1 MPGRPGRLGFK
12 GVPGPLG
19 EKGKSILPPDEWK
32 FKVYLFSTETTVQ
45 PKPALL
51 CLMHKKRKSHDNSE
65 ILFERERR
73 GIKVRQA
80 EKEKM
85 YFFLLM

>member
-12 GVPGPLG
+12 GVPGPIG

-32 FKVYLFSTETTVQ
+32 FKVYLYITENIAQ
-45 PKPALL
+45 PN
-51 CLMHKKRKSHDNSE
+51 CSIHKKRKSHDNSE
-65 ILFERERR
+65 ILFKRERR
-73 GIKVRQA
+73 GIKVRQE

>member
-32 FKVYLFSTETTVQ
+32 FKVYLYCTETTVQ
-45 PKPALL
+45 PKPGVLA
-51 CLMHKKRKSHDNSE
+51 K
-65 ILFERERR
+65 I
-73 GIKVRQA
+73 V
-80 EKEKM
+80 
-85 YFFLLM
+85 

>member
-1 MPGRPGRLGFK
+1 MPGRAGRLGFK

-32 FKVYLFSTETTVQ
+32 FKVCLYSSETTAQ
-45 PKPALL
+45 PKPTKLL
-51 CLMHKKRKSHDNSE
+51 DAKKLKSHDSSE
-65 ILFERERR
+65 LPFKRERK

>member
-45 PKPALL
+45 PKPAVL
-51 CLMHKKRKSHDNSE
+51 N
-65 ILFERERR
+65 LFN
-73 GIKVRQA
+73 A
-80 EKEKM
+80 EKT
-85 YFFLLM
+85 

>member
-32 FKVYLFSTETTVQ
+32 FKVYLYSTETTVQ
-45 PKPALL
+45 PKKLFNAQ
-51 CLMHKKRKSHDNSE
+51 KRKYHDNSE

>member
-32 FKVYLFSTETTVQ
+32 FKVYLYSTETTAQ
-45 PKPALL
+45 PEPGI
-51 CLMHKKRKSHDNSE
+51 LMHKKRKSHDNSE

>member
-32 FKVYLFSTETTVQ
+32 FKVYLNSIETTVQ
-45 PKPALL
+45 PYIQKLL
-51 CLMHKKRKSHDNSE
+51 NAQKT
-65 ILFERERR
+65 
-73 GIKVRQA
+73 
-80 EKEKM
+80 
-85 YFFLLM
+85 

>member
-32 FKVYLFSTETTVQ
+32 FKVYLYSTETTFKS
-45 PKPALL
+45 KPVKN
-51 CLMHKKRKSHDNSE
+51 CPMHKKRKSHDNSE
-65 ILFERERR
+65 ILFEREKR

>member
-1 MPGRPGRLGFK
+1 MRKESLFYLQMNGNLRYICMA
-12 GVPGPLG
+12 
-19 EKGKSILPPDEWK
+19 EKLM
-32 FKVYLFSTETTVQ
+32 LN
-45 PKPALL
+45 

-73 GIKVRQA
+73 EIKVRQE

-85 YFFLLM
+85 YFFLLMWTSR

>member
-32 FKVYLFSTETTVQ
+32 FKVYLYSTETTVQ
-45 PKPALL
+45 PKPAV
-51 CLMHKKRKSHDNSE
+51 HKKRKSHDNSE
-65 ILFERERR
+65 ILFKREKR

-85 YFFLLM
+85 CFFLLM

>member
-32 FKVYLFSTETTVQ
+32 FKVYLYGRETTVQ
-45 PKPALL
+45 PKHLL
-51 CLMHKKRKSHDNSE
+51 AMYKF
-65 ILFERERR
+65 IV
-73 GIKVRQA
+73 IKITKNT
-80 EKEKM
+80 ENG
-85 YFFLLM
+85 LLRVYNLR